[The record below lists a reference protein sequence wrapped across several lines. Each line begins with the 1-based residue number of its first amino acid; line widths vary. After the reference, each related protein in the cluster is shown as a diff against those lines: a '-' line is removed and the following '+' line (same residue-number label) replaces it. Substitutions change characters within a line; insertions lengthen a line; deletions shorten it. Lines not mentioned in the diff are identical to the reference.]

1 MTPRNSVIN
10 VRAFSTTHFMLQ
22 DQNINAEPVITS
34 NESNVP
40 LVSKP
45 SELPNPEKSAV
56 SNPGN
61 LDTNAEINN
70 MSSNVHTSSHSTPLN
85 ESEILKT
92 ESAVSE
98 ENKELVL
105 DFLPDR
111 PVPVES
117 STSIDFLGVDPPLE
131 SLGLAS
137 WWPPG
142 RMQYFMEMLHS
153 GTGLDL
159 SWLQTIVISK
169 LI

>member
-1 MTPRNSVIN
+1 M
-10 VRAFSTTHFMLQ
+10 Q
-22 DQNINAEPVITS
+22 DQNIKVEPAITS
-34 NESNVP
+34 NERSDIAEAGK
-40 LVSKP
+40 LH
-45 SELPNPEKSAV
+45 E
-56 SNPGN
+56 
-61 LDTNAEINN
+61 NAEINN
-70 MSSNVHTSSHSTPLN
+70 NMSSKGDTTSHSTPLN

-117 STSIDFLGVDPPLE
+117 TTSIDFLGVDPPLE

-159 SWLQTIVISK
+159 SWLQTIIISK